1 MTYDPNNDIDFDKD
15 VNVDV
20 SFDFDSDVNIDFD
33 KTVDIDV
40 DVKSDVDLD
49 GNFAQITFDAQ
60 AVGDTGLVEADLV
73 VLTIDNELAMV
84 AGTITSATD

>member
-1 MTYDPNNDIDFDKD
+1 MSDPNNDVEFEKEVDI
-15 VNVDV
+15 DV
-20 SFDFDSDVNIDFD
+20 SFEFESDVDIKFD
-33 KTVDIDV
+33 KEVDIDV
-40 DVKSDVDLD
+40 DVCSDVDLD

-60 AVGDTGLVEADLV
+60 AVGDTGLVEVDLV